1 MCIDDLGALHRNAA
15 MCTVQSTTRCC
26 ELQKAFRLC
35 LGLTSLLICLL
46 FAVGSA
52 QGHPVSQGALD
63 LVIFPDRITI
73 RATVSNEEVLIVAAR
88 NERNPLSYPDAVH
101 SHGDYLLTHLHVTAD
116 RRVLDGRVVNV
127 PKQTTGR
134 LTYELEYRLPDVLPA
149 RIEVQEDVLRE
160 FEFAPGNPWE
170 ASYVVRIAQE
180 GQPAAEGL
188 LLTYRQPVTFDCH
201 WQRLAGTATAS
212 RIDHKEMATAFVRH
226 GIFHILTGYDHL
238 LFVGALLLAVA
249 TLWDLVKVVSAF
261 TLAHT
266 ITLALSALDVFRL
279 PGTIVEP
286 MIAASIVFVAAQNI
300 FWPQRSRG
308 WSRLL
313 VAFLFG
319 LFHGLG
325 FAGGLL
331 DALSGMPATTA
342 AVAIAAFSAG
352 VEIGHQVVV
361 LPVFSGLHLLRR
373 VMANSTTP
381 DEPVRRYGSVMIT
394 LLGMIYLVS
403 ALR

>member
-1 MCIDDLGALHRNAA
+1 MCR
-15 MCTVQSTTRCC
+15 VQSTTGCG

-52 QGHPVSQGALD
+52 QGHPVSQGAMD
-63 LVIFPDRITI
+63 LVIFSDRITI
-73 RATVSNEEVLIVAAR
+73 RATVSNEEVLVVAAR
-88 NERNPLSYPDAVH
+88 NERNPLSYPDAVQ

-116 RRVLDGRVVNV
+116 RHVLDGHVVNV

-170 ASYVVRIAQE
+170 ASYVVRIAHE
-180 GQPAAEGL
+180 GQPAVEGL
-188 LLTYRQPVTFDCH
+188 LLTYRQPVTFECR
-201 WQRLAGTATAS
+201 WQRPAGPATAS

-266 ITLALSALDVFRL
+266 ITLVLSALDVFRL

-342 AVAIAAFSAG
+342 AVAIAAFSVG

-373 VMANSTTP
+373 VMANSATP

>member
-52 QGHPVSQGALD
+52 QGHPVSQGALG

-188 LLTYRQPVTFDCH
+188 LLTYRQ
-201 WQRLAGTATAS
+201 L
-212 RIDHKEMATAFVRH
+212 
-226 GIFHILTGYDHL
+226 
-238 LFVGALLLAVA
+238 
-249 TLWDLVKVVSAF
+249 
-261 TLAHT
+261 
-266 ITLALSALDVFRL
+266 
-279 PGTIVEP
+279 
-286 MIAASIVFVAAQNI
+286 
-300 FWPQRSRG
+300 
-308 WSRLL
+308 
-313 VAFLFG
+313 
-319 LFHGLG
+319 
-325 FAGGLL
+325 
-331 DALSGMPATTA
+331 
-342 AVAIAAFSAG
+342 
-352 VEIGHQVVV
+352 
-361 LPVFSGLHLLRR
+361 
-373 VMANSTTP
+373 
-381 DEPVRRYGSVMIT
+381 
-394 LLGMIYLVS
+394 
-403 ALR
+403 